1 MIEARRLKSG
11 KWRIYSGPESDVTRD
26 PKTGLVA
33 AFNSLEEARGWW
45 QRLHPDDPPLHEAIK
60 CSWCGA
66 YFGQGMSY
74 TSYADGI
81 TTRSTSRKREAA
93 NPPNPS

>member
-45 QRLHPDDPPLHEAIK
+45 QRLHPDDPPLKEAIK
-60 CSWCGA
+60 CAWCGA
-66 YFGQGMSY
+66 YFGEGMSY
-74 TSYADGI
+74 TSYAGRYYHPQHI
-81 TTRSTSRKREAA
+81 PQACSG
-93 NPPNPS
+93 